1 MESHVHK
8 LRPVALLLA
17 ALSLAGVAFA
27 QGSGTIVGTVTDASG
42 AVIPA
47 AKIRI
52 TDEATSASRETAT
65 NDQGYYVVPALR
77 PSTYMITVN
86 ASGFAPTVSKGIV
99 LQADQSLT
107 VNETVAVQASVESV
121 EVSSTATLVNTTT
134 ATNSEVVDQR
144 RVTDLPLNGRNA
156 ASLLTVVAGAI
167 PAPANDVDQ
176 GNTKT
181 FPSVVTVSTN
191 GSRQNQISFRLDGAT
206 NTDIYTNVN
215 QPFPFPDALQ
225 EFSVQTANYPARSGG
240 LAGGVVNVVTKSG
253 TNEFHGGLFEFNRN
267 EVFNARNFF
276 ASFRDKLKRNQFGGT
291 VGGPV
296 KIPGV
301 YDGSNKDFFFFGYQ
315 STRIRNLSGTS
326 SAYFPLAANV
336 RGDFSNVLSASDP
349 SNPLGKATVVNDPLT
364 GQPFPGNIIPTN
376 RLDPAALAFT
386 KYLPVQS
393 SGNGRAFYAQPSAQN
408 FGEYITRYDHIF
420 SEKDHL
426 SGRYFTDKYYNQPF
440 LDPTNY
446 VNNVNL
452 AHIRAQNALLSETHL
467 FSGGMLNEF
476 RLSYSRENATRG
488 AAPGSLSLAD
498 LGVKIYQPNEKT
510 LEGIQVSSFFSV
522 AQTDPA
528 AFIRNQY
535 SLNDDFNWVRGK
547 HSIGVGFSVL
557 RGQVLLRNQ
566 FRTSGAFGFTADV
579 TNDALASYMLG
590 YVRTLTQG
598 FGEFKDNLLTSYNAY
613 LQDDFHVSRRLT
625 LNLGL
630 RWDPYVPWT
639 EMKSRTELF
648 SMSAYQAGTRS
659 QVYTNAP
666 PGLLFPGDPGVPKSG
681 QYGTYANIAPRLGFA
696 YDVFGDGK
704 TSIRGGA
711 GVFYDAIAPGTMN
724 NRIVDLTP
732 FSPQISLTQPQG
744 SFSNPY
750 LGIVNPY
757 PSPFPPAKAT
767 TFPSPVLVVTF
778 DPANGAK
785 ARTPTIYNWN
795 LMLERQLPSG
805 WIMRAGYVASH
816 SSHLMESIELNPA
829 IYTPGSARTTDQRR
843 ALTQYGSI
851 SQVGQDINSSFNSLQ
866 VTAQKR
872 MSRGLSVLANYTWSK
887 SLDTM
892 PYNQGIA
899 GPAAANN
906 SPILWNQ
913 PGRHQYDYGPSE
925 FDHTHRFVGSYVYD
939 LPRLNKANPF
949 VRTAL
954 GGWQFT
960 GIVTLQSGG
969 PITIMAGKDQTQTG
983 IGADRA
989 NYLGGST
996 YGAGGCGSTVRCVWI
1011 FWSPHLSGCP
1021 PSVRWATSAKGVCAV
1036 PA

>member
-1 MESHVHK
+1 
-8 LRPVALLLA
+8 
-17 ALSLAGVAFA
+17 
-27 QGSGTIVGTVTDASG
+27 
-42 AVIPA
+42 
-47 AKIRI
+47 
-52 TDEATSASRETAT
+52 
-65 NDQGYYVVPALR
+65 
-77 PSTYMITVN
+77 
-86 ASGFAPTVSKGIV
+86 
-99 LQADQSLT
+99 
-107 VNETVAVQASVESV
+107 
-121 EVSSTATLVNTTT
+121 
-134 ATNSEVVDQR
+134 
-144 RVTDLPLNGRNA
+144 
-156 ASLLTVVAGAI
+156 
-167 PAPANDVDQ
+167 
-176 GNTKT
+176 
-181 FPSVVTVSTN
+181 
-191 GSRQNQISFRLDGAT
+191 
-206 NTDIYTNVN
+206 
-215 QPFPFPDALQ
+215 
-225 EFSVQTANYPARSGG
+225 
-240 LAGGVVNVVTKSG
+240 
-253 TNEFHGGLFEFNRN
+253 
-267 EVFNARNFF
+267 
-276 ASFRDKLKRNQFGGT
+276 

-301 YDGSNKDFFFFGYQ
+301 YNGSNKDFFFFGYQ

-336 RGDFSNVLSASDP
+336 GGNFSNVLSASDP
-349 SNPLGKATVVNDPLT
+349 SNPFAKATIVNDPLN
-364 GQPFPGNIIPTN
+364 GQAFPGNVVPAN

-386 KYLPVQS
+386 KYLPIQS
-393 SGNGRAFYAQPSAQN
+393 SGNGRVFYAQPSAQN
-408 FGEYITRYDHIF
+408 FGEYVARYDHIF
-420 SEKDHL
+420 SEKDRV

-452 AHIRAQNALLSETHL
+452 ANIRAQNVLLSETHL
-467 FSGGMLNEF
+467 FNGGMLNEF

-488 AAPGSLSLAD
+488 AAPGSIQLSD
-498 LGVKIYQPNEKT
+498 LGVKIFQPTDKT

-566 FRTSGAFGFTADV
+566 FRTSGAFAFTADV
-579 TNDALASYMLG
+579 TNNALTSYFLG

-598 FGEFKDNLLTSYNAY
+598 FGEFKDNMLTSYSTY
-613 LQDDFHVSRRLT
+613 VQDDYHVSRRLT

-639 EMKSRTELF
+639 EMKNRTELF
-648 SMSAYQAGTRS
+648 SMAAYNAGTRS
-659 QVYTNAP
+659 QVYVNAP
-666 PGLLFPGDPGVPKSG
+666 PGLLFPGDPGVPRSG
-681 QYGTYANIAPRLGFA
+681 LNGSYTNIAPRIGFA

-732 FSPQISLTQPQG
+732 FSPQIALTQPQG

-757 PSPFPPAKAT
+757 PSPFPPPKDTA
-767 TFPSPVLVVTF
+767 FPAPVLAVTF
-778 DPANGAK
+778 DPANGSK

-795 LMLERQLPSG
+795 LMLERQLRGG
-805 WIMRAGYVASH
+805 WVMRAGYVASH
-816 SSHLMESIELNPA
+816 TSHLMESIELNPA
-829 IYTPGSARTTDQRR
+829 IYTPGSSRTTDQRR
-843 ALTQYGSI
+843 ALPQYGSI
-851 SQVGQDINSSFNSLQ
+851 SQVGQDVNSSFHSLQ
-866 VTAQKR
+866 LTAQKR
-872 MSRGLSVLANYTWSK
+872 MTRGLSVLANYTWSK

-913 PGRHQYDYGPSE
+913 PGRHEYDHGPSE
-925 FDHTHRFVGSYVYD
+925 FDHQHRAVGSYVYD
-939 LPRLNKANPF
+939 LPRLAKTNPF

-954 GGWQFT
+954 GGWQLT
-960 GIVTLQSGG
+960 GILTLQSGG
-969 PITIMAGKDQTQTG
+969 PITIVAGKDQTQTG

-989 NYLGGST
+989 NYVGGT
-996 YGAGGCGSTVRCVWI
+996 IYGSGACGNTVRCVDYLVPGSFGLPALGTLGNIGKGSLRGPKLINWDMGVYKE
-1011 FWSPHLSGCP
+1011 FPLKAERLRLQFRVEFFNTANRANFNNPNVTQSG
-1021 PSVRWATSAKGVCAV
+1021 SGFGSITSATDPRIGQLALKLLF
-1036 PA
+1036 